1 MFSALSPN
9 ISKKWN
15 ILIRSC
21 NNSAFR
27 LTFGLICVK
36 ITKKRQYSN
45 RMHVKG
51 MIFVGEP
58 FNDLGQIQKQDNNK
72 RILFS
77 IVAMLLISTV
87 PIVILF
93 LLKDKYDGGLD
104 TSSDASSAAVSGE
117 SDPDVTSQ
125 PPEESLESDPN
136 VSDTSSDAPNEST
149 EESSQ
154 PSDESSDTSGQL
166 EMEHGWVINNLGYT
180 YLYYDR
186 GLEQFTASTAVRD
199 SYIRTINKLK
209 SSVGSAN
216 FYHMLIPTQVEF
228 TDIPT
233 NIKQEDNFYSS
244 SQKSFIDTVAAAL
257 ESGSTNVNVY
267 DRLQAAYEADEYI
280 YFRTDINWTALA
292 AYYAYTDFASSAGFE
307 PAALDV
313 FPIKSY
319 ENFLGRFYTATG
331 AQILKDNA
339 DSILYYDVDSVN
351 ACIVTMYSN
360 NATYNNRRLTY
371 SEVSDTS
378 NGYNVFL
385 GGVASR
391 FKITTE
397 QTNGKKILVIGD
409 TSAMPF
415 VPFLTSDYQEVQLI
429 NPQYYK
435 GDISAF
441 VQENGFDDV
450 LVMSYT
456 TSASKLYYHEYF
468 ENLYNG

>member
-51 MIFVGEP
+51 MIFVGDP
-58 FNDLGQIQKQDNNK
+58 FTDLGQIQKQDNNK

-87 PIVILF
+87 AIVILF

-292 AYYAYTDFASSAGFE
+292 AYYAYT
-307 PAALDV
+307 
-313 FPIKSY
+313 
-319 ENFLGRFYTATG
+319 G